1 MSKINTTMI
10 VMIILIIASFI
21 LNHIMKNHVINN
33 LFEAIKNKDIEQYDK
48 LSKKFLYRY
57 YIPAYNIEYMRL
69 QGYILNQDTKN
80 TDLQFSKLLEMRKNK
95 KQEIDLYTKAFYYY
109 VQVENKKKS
118 EEMLEKVK
126 TVCAEEEIKLCQIA
140 YDVILCGKYNHIEE
154 IEKEY
159 QDAPEQLK
167 TTLNYYLYLQ
177 YKNKGDLEKTE
188 IYKKKFEN
196 FAKDQEIKFK

>member
-1 MSKINTTMI
+1 MGKINTTMI
-10 VMIILIIASFI
+10 VMIILIIVSFI

-33 LFEAIKNKDIEQYDK
+33 LFEAIKNKDMEQYDK

-95 KQEIDLYTKAFYYY
+95 KQEIDLYTKSFYYY
-109 VQVENKKKS
+109 IQIENKKKS

-177 YKNKGDLEKTE
+177 YKNKGDLEKAE

>member
-1 MSKINTTMI
+1 MI
-10 VMIILIIASFI
+10 VMIILIIVSFI

-154 IEKEY
+154 IEKGY

-177 YKNKGDLEKTE
+177 YKNKGDLEKAE

>member
-1 MSKINTTMI
+1 MGKINTTMI
-10 VMIILIIASFI
+10 VMIILIIVSFI

-33 LFEAIKNKDIEQYDK
+33 LFEAIKNKDMEQYDK

-69 QGYILNQDTKN
+69 QGYILNQDIKN

-95 KQEIDLYTKAFYYY
+95 KQEIDLYTKSFYYY
-109 VQVENKKKS
+109 IQIENKKKS

-177 YKNKGDLEKTE
+177 YKNKGDLEKAE

>member
-140 YDVILCGKYNHIEE
+140 YDVILCRKYNHIEE

-177 YKNKGDLEKTE
+177 YKNKGDLEKAE

>member
-1 MSKINTTMI
+1 MDKINTTMI

-69 QGYILNQDTKN
+69 HGYILNQDTKN

-177 YKNKGDLEKTE
+177 YKNKGDLEKAE